1 MPATTTTR
9 HDATTAD
16 PELRSGLESGLGA
29 DGRLVRRLGRA
40 LRAVVFDRP
49 TRVRMMLAAVVAMS
63 IVDLDMTLVYA
74 KTTGMVES
82 NPIAREIMQTG
93 SVWLLVAWKFL
104 TVTIAAGLLYRVR
117 QHRAGE
123 LGAWLCLAIMLWLTA
138 RWLSYNE
145 EVQVL
150 QCAATSAAVQGDP
163 RFVLIDTTKD

>member
-9 HDATTAD
+9 HD
-16 PELRSGLESGLGA
+16 PSPLEPGIGVRGGSVAGT
-29 DGRLVRRLGRA
+29 GRFVRRAGRIV
-40 LRAVVFDRP
+40 RAVVFDRA

-93 SVWLLVAWKFL
+93 SVWLLIAWKFL
-104 TVTIAAGLLYRVR
+104 TVATAAGLLYRVR

-123 LGAWLCLAIMLWLTA
+123 LGSWLCLAIMLWLTA

-145 EVQVL
+145 EVQIL

-163 RFVLIDTTKD
+163 RFVLIDTSKD